1 MWMRRWAR
9 SLALL
14 APLAAATAAAQA
26 PLRVSSPD
34 GRNVV
39 TVAIRDGR
47 FRYVQFRDASGTIR
61 SEELFD
67 ASRDA
72 RERENRLADES
83 EVAGRMRAR
92 TDEYLKEK
100 PSWKSGTR
108 PLDIDEIQLNQLRA
122 LGYAVPSK

>member
-47 FRYVQFRDASGTIR
+47 LTYALDRDGRALLLPSVLGFAFRGA
-61 SEELFD
+61 
-67 ASRDA
+67 
-72 RERENRLADES
+72 
-83 EVAGRMRAR
+83 
-92 TDEYLKEK
+92 
-100 PSWKSGTR
+100 P
-108 PLDIDEIQLNQLRA
+108 QLRWE
-122 LGYAVPSK
+122 PR